1 MLLDWD
7 EPKYPVETMPPDVPS
22 LTTIG
27 LVPLVEMPEKL
38 RVTRFTQEG
47 MLEKSMDAPL
57 AETVVPRTI
66 FCVDDHT
73 DPSAVNSTLPAVV
86 GEMLA
91 PSPPLAVGRVPLTP
105 EANGKFVA
113 LVRFTDV
120 GVPSAVTFPEAL
132 SCGERDAA
140 IVMNTFLV
148 PAENVTADPALD
160 EL

>member
-7 EPKYPVETMPPDVPS
+7 EPKYPVETIPPDVPS

-73 DPSAVNSTLPAVV
+73 DPSAVNKTLPAEPTDVRFV
-86 GEMLA
+86 
-91 PSPPLAVGRVPLTP
+91 PPLAMGKVPVTP
-105 EANGKFVA
+105 VVKGKPVA
-113 LVRFTDV
+113 LVRVADV
-120 GVPSAVTFPEAL
+120 GVPRMGVTSVGLVLRTL
-132 SCGERDAA
+132 SP
-140 IVMNTFLV
+140 V
-148 PAENVTADPALD
+148 PVVVVTPVPP
-160 EL
+160 